1 MPAADDG
8 LEERSALLARVYSA
22 AGQAEVERIFVD
34 EASGDAL
41 RMRPS
46 EWALREFDRAQ
57 AVAATDAAAAA
68 AAGDAVS
75 GRAVEEQRT
84 GTGDEADDAASDAES
99 SPRARRGWRGA
110 ALVAAGVAVGLIAA
124 YGAQTVV
131 DETTPPTMIGRT
143 GAVSYFGAAEPPT
156 DHAVLAVFDRTPPDV
171 RTLPTEILAEFDAID
186 VQRIY
191 DPSTNGGDYDIFAAR
206 KSRDLYCLVLL
217 KTGEKYQ
224 ANCGTEQQIIDEGL
238 RITAVVPAQ
247 RAVSLLADN
256 ASSTPP
262 PTQAP
267 WQVEAHWNR
276 DGTFSLSG
284 SPVGF
289 TG

>member
-8 LEERSALLARVYSA
+8 VDERSALLAAVYSA
-22 AGQAEVERIFVD
+22 AGGAEIEQVYVDPVSGVE
-34 EASGDAL
+34 L

-46 EWALREFDRAQ
+46 EWALREFDRLAAEQ
-57 AVAATDAAAAA
+57 AALTAAAATA
-68 AAGDAVS
+68 AATTTDARDTEAEPGADAS
-75 GRAVEEQRT
+75 EAEPLPRTRRRWRA
-84 GTGDEADDAASDAES
+84 
-99 SPRARRGWRGA
+99 A
-110 ALVAAGVAVGLIAA
+110 ALVAAGVAVGLVAA
-124 YGAQTVV
+124 SGAQNVI
-131 DETTPPTMIGRT
+131 EGLEPPARTGAT

-156 DHAVLAVFDRTPPDV
+156 GDVLAIFDQTPPDV

-191 DPSTNGGDYDIFAAR
+191 DPSTNGGGYDIFAAR
-206 KSRDLYCLVLL
+206 KNRDLFCLVLL
-217 KTGEKYQ
+217 KSGEKYE
-224 ANCGTEQQIIDEGL
+224 ANCGSAAQIAAEGL
-238 RITAVVPAQ
+238 RLTAVVPPP
-247 RAVSLLADN
+247 RPVSLLADG
-256 ASSTPP
+256 PV
-262 PTQAP
+262 PTETP

>member
-22 AGQAEVERIFVD
+22 AGQAEVEQSFVD
-34 EASGDAL
+34 ESSGEAL

-57 AVAATDAAAAA
+57 AVAADEAAAAA
-68 AAGDAVS
+68 RDALGAPAEAAHAGS
-75 GRAVEEQRT
+75 
-84 GTGDEADDAASDAES
+84 DDAPEDTASDAES

-131 DETTPPTMIGRT
+131 DESTPPTRIGST

-224 ANCGTEQQIIDEGL
+224 ANCGTEQQIIEEGL
-238 RITAVVPAQ
+238 RVTAVVPAQ

-284 SPVGF
+284 APVGF

>member
-22 AGQAEVERIFVD
+22 AGQAEVEQSYVD
-34 EASGDAL
+34 ETNGEAL

-46 EWALREFDRAQ
+46 EWALREFDRARAEEALAAEADAPAAMEEQ
-57 AVAATDAAAAA
+57 VDGVAAP
-68 AAGDAVS
+68 
-75 GRAVEEQRT
+75 
-84 GTGDEADDAASDAES
+84 ADTASDSEPA
-99 SPRARRGWRGA
+99 PRARRRWRGA
-110 ALVAAGVAVGLIAA
+110 ALVASGVAVGVIAA

-131 DETTPPTMIGRT
+131 DESTPPTMIGST
-143 GAVSYFGAAEPPT
+143 GAVSYFGAAEPPA

-206 KSRDLYCLVLL
+206 KSRDLFCLVLL
-217 KTGEKYQ
+217 KTGERYQ
-224 ANCGTEQQIIDEGL
+224 ANCGTEQQIIEEGL

-256 ASSTPP
+256 ASATPP
-262 PTQAP
+262 PTQTP

>member
-1 MPAADDG
+1 MPPADDG

-22 AGQAEVERIFVD
+22 AGQAEVEQSYVD
-34 EASGDAL
+34 ESSGAEL

-46 EWALREFDRAQ
+46 EFALWRFDRA
-57 AVAATDAAAAA
+57 AAEAADAATDAAGSAELAGVTGAAPGSA
-68 AAGDAVS
+68 PGPDEETPEFER
-75 GRAVEEQRT
+75 RA
-84 GTGDEADDAASDAES
+84 
-99 SPRARRGWRGA
+99 PRRWRA
-110 ALVAAGVAVGLIAA
+110 PALVAAGVVLGLVAA
-124 YGAQTVV
+124 SVTQNVAA
-131 DETTPPTMIGRT
+131 ELTPPTMIGRT
-143 GAVSYFGAAEPPT
+143 GAVSYFGAAEPPA
-156 DHAVLAVFDRTPPDV
+156 DHTALAIFDRPPPDV

-191 DPSTNGGDYDIFAAR
+191 DPSTNGGDFDIFAAR
-206 KSRDLYCLVLL
+206 KSRDLFCLVLL

-224 ANCGTEQQIIDEGL
+224 ANCGTEQQITDEGL

-247 RAVSLLADN
+247 RPVSLLADN